1 MAHAKINLSRMYD
14 WIERNLELDVPQP
27 ADAEIM
33 ELFGFDSP
41 EQARTLLAELADA
54 GRITI
59 KGYGET
65 RTIALGRVKS
75 ALMPAARPMPA
86 AKRADP
92 NVDAGIAKIAAIVAR
107 GPSASAARAV
117 QASAALKAI
126 GTTRPPVAPP
136 EKPKPIVTPAPAP
149 PKKEAPLMPAKSVQ
163 LPASAI
169 VAINAIEAYAKKNDV
184 AMGAAAAHLIE
195 QGLVVAKPIPVP
207 TVVATPTIAT
217 IIADLHTLFD
227 ELVDRADRPDHSD
240 EIAALTARAETAERK
255 LEALRAA
262 LA

>member
-1 MAHAKINLSRMYD
+1 MSHAKINLSRMYA

-27 ADAEIM
+27 ADSEIM
-33 ELFGFDSP
+33 QLFGFDSP

-75 ALMPAARPMPA
+75 ALVPAARPMPA
-86 AKRADP
+86 AKRVDP
-92 NVDAGIAKIAAIVAR
+92 NVDAGIAKIAASVAR

-117 QASAALKAI
+117 QASVALKAI
-126 GTTRPPVAPP
+126 GTRRPSVAAP
-136 EKPKPIVTPAPAP
+136 EKPKPIVTPTPT
-149 PKKEAPLMPAKSVQ
+149 PLNKDVSPMPAKSVQ
-163 LPASAI
+163 LPATAI
-169 VAINAIEAYAKKNDV
+169 VAINAIEAHARKNDV
-184 AMGAAAAHLIE
+184 SMGAAAAHLIE
-195 QGLVVAKPIPVP
+195 AGLTAPAGVRPAPVLE
-207 TVVATPTIAT
+207 TMSVD
-217 IIADLHTLFD
+217 DLLASIKARFE
-227 ELVDRADRPDHSD
+227 ELLDLPDRSD
-240 EIAALTARAETAERK
+240 EVAALTIRAETAERK

>member
-1 MAHAKINLSRMYD
+1 MAHAKLNLSRMYD

-59 KGYGET
+59 KGYGEA

-86 AKRADP
+86 AKRTDP

-126 GTTRPPVAPP
+126 GTKRQPVAPP
-136 EKPKPIVTPAPAP
+136 EKPKPIVTPAHAP
-149 PKKEAPLMPAKSVQ
+149 PKKEAPVMPAKSVQ

-169 VAINAIEAYAKKNDV
+169 VAINAIETYAKANDV
-184 AMGAAAAHLIE
+184 SMGAAAAHLIE
-195 QGLVVAKPIPVP
+195 AGLATPVLAVSAP
-207 TVVATPTIAT
+207 VEFLSVDQLLAAIKDRFEGVLNLPDRSDEVAT
-217 IIADLHTLFD
+217 
-227 ELVDRADRPDHSD
+227 
-240 EIAALTARAETAERK
+240 LTTRAEAAERK
-255 LEALRAA
+255 LEAMRAA

>member
-75 ALMPAARPMPA
+75 ALMPAVRPTPA
-86 AKRADP
+86 AKRTDP

-126 GTTRPPVAPP
+126 GTKRQPVALP

-163 LPASAI
+163 LPASAV
-169 VAINAIEAYAKKNDV
+169 VAINAIEAHARKNDV
-184 AMGAAAAHLIE
+184 SMGVAAAHLIE
-195 QGLVVAKPIPVP
+195 AGLTAPAGARPAPILDTKSVD
-207 TVVATPTIAT
+207 
-217 IIADLHTLFD
+217 DLLALIKARF
-227 ELVDRADRPDHSD
+227 EGLLNLPDRSD
-240 EIAALTARAETAERK
+240 EVAALTIRAETAERK
-255 LEALRAA
+255 LEVLRAA

>member
-33 ELFGFDSP
+33 ESFGFDSP

-65 RTIALGRVKS
+65 RTIALGRIKS

-107 GPSASAARAV
+107 GPSASTARAV

-126 GTTRPPVAPP
+126 GTKRPPVAPL
-136 EKPKPIVTPAPAP
+136 EKPKPIVTPAPAS

-169 VAINAIEAYAKKNDV
+169 VAIDAIETYAKTNDV
-184 AMGAAAAHLIE
+184 SMGAAAAHLIE
-195 QGLVVAKPIPVP
+195 AGLAAPVRAVP
-207 TVVATPTIAT
+207 ASVEFLSIDQLLAAIKARFEGVLNLP
-217 IIADLHTLFD
+217 
-227 ELVDRADRPDHSD
+227 DRSD
-240 EIAALTARAETAERK
+240 EVAALTTRAEAAERK
-255 LEALRAA
+255 LEAMRAA

>member
-75 ALMPAARPMPA
+75 AMVPVARPMPA
-86 AKRADP
+86 AKRTDP
-92 NVDAGIAKIAAIVAR
+92 NVNLGVAKIAAIIAR

-117 QASAALKAI
+117 KASAALKAI
-126 GTTRPPVAPP
+126 GTKRPPLTAP
-136 EKPKPIVTPAPAP
+136 ERPKPIVTPAPAP
-149 PKKEAPLMPAKSVQ
+149 PKKDVPPMPAKSVQ

-169 VAINAIEAYAKKNDV
+169 VAINAIEAHARKNDV
-184 AMGAAAAHLIE
+184 SLGAAAAHLIE
-195 QGLVVAKPIPVP
+195 AGLAGPANVRPASILETMSVD
-207 TVVATPTIAT
+207 
-217 IIADLHTLFD
+217 DLLASIKVRFEGLLD
-227 ELVDRADRPDHSD
+227 LPDRSD
-240 EIAALTARAETAERK
+240 EVAALTIRTETAERK
-255 LEALRAA
+255 LEALRVA